1 MAGRDIWRR
10 DVFLG
15 AKNGLLLDL
24 GVGYLGVSFITLYIF
39 FLIFAVTVPHFTVL
53 AKEKKRA

>member
-1 MAGRDIWRR
+1 MAGRGVRRR

-24 GVGYLGVSFITLYIF
+24 GVGYLGVLFIMLYFF
-39 FLIFAVTVPHFTVL
+39 FLIFSVTV
-53 AKEKKRA
+53 

>member
-1 MAGRDIWRR
+1 MAGRGVWRR

-24 GVGYLGVSFITLYIF
+24 GVGSLGVLFIMLYFFF
-39 FLIFAVTVPHFTVL
+39 FLIFSVTV
-53 AKEKKRA
+53 